1 MANRQSR
8 RAAQRKREILA
19 GASRAFHR
27 RGLHA
32 TGMRE
37 IAAELGMQV
46 GNLYYYFHNKQELL
60 AFCQD
65 ETLSGLLRLAE
76 KVEGSELP
84 TDEKLRRLIVG
95 QVEQLNETTPGSLA
109 HLEIEALDEEFRQPI
124 QRRRDQYERV
134 YRRILEEGASSGQF
148 RRLDPKIATR
158 AILGAVNWTV
168 KWFRPGGK
176 QTATE
181 IGEELATVF
190 IRGLER
196 GD

>member
-1 MANRQSR
+1 MANRESR
-8 RAAQRKREILA
+8 RAAERKREILA
-19 GASRAFHR
+19 GASRAFRH

-46 GNLYYYFHNKQELL
+46 GNLYYYFRNKQELL

-76 KVEGSELP
+76 KVEGSELL
-84 TDEKLRRLIVG
+84 TDERLRRLIVG
-95 QVEQLNETTPGSLA
+95 HVEQLNETTPGSLA

-134 YRRILEEGASSGQF
+134 YRRILEEGVSSGRF

-168 KWFRPGGK
+168 KWFRPEGR

>member
-1 MANRQSR
+1 
-8 RAAQRKREILA
+8 
-19 GASRAFHR
+19 
-27 RGLHA
+27 
-32 TGMRE
+32 MRE

-46 GNLYYYFHNKQELL
+46 GNLYYYFRNKQELL

-76 KVEGSELP
+76 KVERSELP
-84 TDEKLRRLIVG
+84 TDEKLRQLIVG
-95 QVEQLNETTPGSLA
+95 HVEQLNETTPGSLA
-109 HLEIEALDEEFRQPI
+109 HLEIEALEKEFRQPI
-124 QRRRDQYERV
+124 QRRRDQYEHV
-134 YRRILEEGASSGQF
+134 YRHILEEGMSSRRF

-168 KWFRPGGK
+168 KWFRHGGR
-176 QTATE
+176 QSATE

-190 IRGLER
+190 IRGLEQ